1 MNNGGLSAADVAAV
15 TGNEN
20 RGGFFGG
27 DGSWFLII
35 LFLFAILG
43 WGGNGWGGG
52 GGFGGGNGGG
62 FLGAELQRGFD
73 QQSVIRKL
81 DAQTYGM
88 ADSTFALNNT
98 ITNGF
103 HNTTVGMM
111 QGFNDLGRQL
121 SECCCENRAAIAD
134 LKYTMATEG
143 CATRS
148 AMQMNTRDIIDN
160 ANANSRAILDF
171 LTENK
176 IESLRAE
183 NAALRQNQFIVQV
196 GNDIVNRLNPPAV
209 PSYVVP
215 NPNCCYNANV
225 TLANACAPGCC

>member
-1 MNNGGLSAADVAAV
+1 MNNGGLSPADIAAV
-15 TGNEN
+15 TGSEN

-35 LFLFAILG
+35 LFLFAFLG
-43 WGGNGWGGG
+43 WGGNGGWG
-52 GGFGGGNGGG
+52 GGGNGGG

-73 QQSVIRKL
+73 QQSVVRKL
-81 DAQTYGM
+81 DAQGYGIADATY
-88 ADSTFALNNT
+88 ALNNT
-98 ITNGF
+98 ITSGF
-103 HNTTVGMM
+103 HNSTIGMM

-121 SECCCENRAAIAD
+121 SDCCCENRAAIAD
-134 LKYTMATEG
+134 LKYTVATES
-143 CATRS
+143 CATRN

-196 GNDIVNRLNPPAV
+196 GNDIVNRLNPPAI

-225 TLANACAPGCC
+225 TLAHAYAPVCG